1 MDEERLRE
9 RKAARRRSLIACGAS
24 LAIHAA
30 FFSLLFAF
38 APPQPRALPELSIVI
53 GGEAQAVTGPT
64 IAARGGE
71 RPASPEAATPGA
83 RADKLSLGEAAGH
96 EATAGAAPSQAAP
109 MPVEDASSLTAKGGN
124 AARDE
129 GLGTVSGSA
138 PKPGSAAGPSATGG
152 DFGAGAQGSASSG
165 SSSSIVGRSGDL
177 VAELAARIDAAVE
190 ARKVYPEAAR
200 RRGTEGSV
208 KLRISV
214 AGDGSLLAAKLA
226 ASSGSSLLD
235 RAALDLATEVFPMN
249 NPAGRSLEFQILV
262 RYSLKK

>member
-83 RADKLSLGEAAGH
+83 RADKLSLGEAAGR
-96 EATAGAAPSQAAP
+96 EATAGAAPSPAAP
-109 MPVEDASSLTAKGGN
+109 IPAEDASSLTAKGGN

-138 PKPGSAAGPSATGG
+138 PKPGSAAGPSAAGG
-152 DFGAGAQGSASSG
+152 DFGEGAPNDPIA
-165 SSSSIVGRSGDL
+165 
-177 VAELAARIDAAVE
+177 ALAARIDAAVE

-208 KLRISV
+208 RLSLEV
-214 AGDGSLLAAKLA
+214 AADGSLHAAKLA